1 MLQPWLFQN
10 QDRIFRIGPTVAEA
24 ARFSTRPYPN
34 PYHSWKM
41 PMNALAGETSPY
53 LLQHADNP
61 VDWYPWGPEALAKAA
76 RENKPIL
83 LSIGYSACHWC
94 HVMAHESFADP
105 DTAAVMNEGFVNI
118 KVDREE
124 RPDLDKIYQT
134 AQYVLTQNQGGWPL
148 TMFLTPDDQVPFLGG
163 TYFPPEPRHGLP
175 SFRDLL
181 QRVRNAYAERETDIR
196 AQNTEVLAALAQM
209 QTHDATQTGPLDDA
223 PLATARDQAARA
235 FDHRLGGF
243 GRAPKFPHPT
253 SLERLLRDHAR
264 SNGTDEHALHMATFT
279 LQRMADGGL
288 YDHLGG
294 GFYRYST
301 DNQWMIPHFEKM
313 LYDNGPLLALYAEAW
328 QLSAN
333 PRFATVVDETIAWVA
348 REMTA
353 PGGGF
358 YSSLDADSEGV
369 EGRYYAWQADEIE
382 RIIGDAAYA
391 PFARRFGLTRKANF
405 DGSYHLHV
413 VAQYHEIANVLGG
426 DPAHHETLVETA
438 RQKLFAARAERVR
451 PALDD
456 KILTSWNA
464 LMIKG
469 LAIAG
474 EIFDRADAVDA
485 AHGAIDFIREQL
497 WRDGRLLA
505 TCKDGNAHLGAYLDD
520 YAFLL
525 DALLHALA
533 ARWRQEDLD
542 FAVALADCLLTHFE
556 DHEAGGFFFTAH
568 DHESLIV
575 RTKPFA
581 DDALPAGNGVAAAA
595 LARLGHLLGEMRYLD
610 ASTRTLRAARDAI
623 SHAPGAHNA
632 LLHALEEHLEA
643 SEIIVIRG
651 DAVDLRR
658 WQQAAHNGYRPA
670 RLCFAIADEVTNLRG
685 LLTERRALG
694 RTIAYVC
701 QGQHCLAP
709 VTDYAEFTRTVG

>member
-1 MLQPWLFQN
+1 MR
-10 QDRIFRIGPTVAEA
+10 DIRGE
-24 ARFSTRPYPN
+24 TRAPSNATIPAITS
-34 PYHSWKM
+34 SWET

-61 VDWYPWGPEALAKAA
+61 VEWYPWGPEALAKAA

-94 HVMAHESFADP
+94 HVMAHESFEDP
-105 DTAAVMNEGFVNI
+105 ATAAVMNEGFVNI

-134 AQYVLTQNQGGWPL
+134 AQYLLTQNQGGWPL

-175 SFRDLL
+175 AFRDLL
-181 QRVRNAYAERETDIR
+181 QRVRAAYAEREADIR
-196 AQNTEVLAALAQM
+196 AQNTEVLAALTAM
-209 QTHDATQTGPLDDA
+209 QTPDATQPAPPDAA
-223 PLATARDQAARA
+223 PLATAREQAARA

-253 SLERLLRDHAR
+253 SLERLLRDYAR
-264 SNGTDEHALHMATFT
+264 SGGADEHALHMATFT
-279 LQRMADGGL
+279 LQRMADGGI

-313 LYDNGPLLALYAEAW
+313 LYDNGPLLALYAHAW
-328 QLSAN
+328 QLSGN

-353 PGGGF
+353 PAGGF

-369 EGRYYAWQADEIE
+369 EGRYYAWQAGEIE
-382 RIIGDAAYA
+382 DIIGPEAYA

-405 DGSYHLHV
+405 EGNWHLHV

-426 DPAHHETLVETA
+426 DPAHHETLVE
-438 RQKLFAARAERVR
+438 AARRQLFEARAQRVR
-451 PALDD
+451 PGLDD

-474 EIFDRADAVDA
+474 EIFNRADAIDA
-485 AHGAIDFIREQL
+485 AHAAIDFIRNEL

-505 TCKDGNAHLGAYLDD
+505 TCKDGHAHLGAYLDD

-533 ARWRQEDLD
+533 ARWRSEDLD
-542 FAVALADCLLTHFE
+542 FAIALAECLLTHFE
-556 DHEAGGFFFTAH
+556 DRETGGFFFTAH
-568 DHESLIV
+568 DHESLIL
-575 RTKPFA
+575 RSKPLA

-610 ASTRTLRAARDAI
+610 ASTRTLRAAWGSIA
-623 SHAPGAHNA
+623 HAPGAHNA
-632 LLHALEEHLEA
+632 LLIALEEHLEPPTLIVLRGND
-643 SEIIVIRG
+643 SE
-651 DAVDLRR
+651 LRR
-658 WQQAAHNGYRPA
+658 WKNPA
-670 RLCFAIADEVTNLRG
+670 NANYAPKRLSFAIPADATNLPG
-685 LLTERRALG
+685 LLGAREPRGAVT
-694 RTIAYVC
+694 AYVC
-701 QGQHCLAP
+701 QGSHCLAP
-709 VTDYAEFTRTVG
+709 ITDFAAFERAID